1 MASGN
6 RGLST
11 RMSTEDQDADDRFI
25 CETIFNHFKKCKIE
39 ISGAIRKTFPFLDI
53 LRDYELITNKMYEDC
68 QESCRNLVP
77 VQRVVYNVLCELEKT
92 FDLSLL
98 GVLFS
103 KVNMQEYP
111 DLSPIYK
118 SFENVFLERIGYQA
132 SNGEQIG
139 ERSNIPLGLQQ
150 GPGENLGT
158 HESLTS
164 SGAGPLSYVGTTPP
178 ESEHSEHLSETEQI
192 NTRRKDTT
200 SDNNEALESEQTSEQ
215 CAQESEP
222 ADSCEQAPSQ
232 VNNGGARSETP
243 SPLPCDEDAI
253 IIDDSGRLY
262 DESQGD
268 FW

>member
-25 CETIFNHFKKCKIE
+25 CETIFNHFKKCKTE

-139 ERSNIPLGLQQ
+139 ERSNIPLGLQ
-150 GPGENLGT
+150 
-158 HESLTS
+158 H
-164 SGAGPLSYVGTTPP
+164 GTTPP

-200 SDNNEALESEQTSEQ
+200 SDNNDVLESQQASEQ
-215 CAQESEP
+215 CAQEPEP
-222 ADSCEQAPSQ
+222 AGKPE
-232 VNNGGARSETP
+232 
-243 SPLPCDEDAI
+243 
-253 IIDDSGRLY
+253 
-262 DESQGD
+262 
-268 FW
+268 

>member
-25 CETIFNHFKKCKIE
+25 CETIFNHFKKCKTE

-139 ERSNIPLGLQQ
+139 ERSNIPLGLQH

-164 SGAGPLSYVGTTPP
+164 SGAGPLSYVQP
-178 ESEHSEHLSETEQI
+178 HLKA
-192 NTRRKDTT
+192 NTQST
-200 SDNNEALESEQTSEQ
+200 SVKQN
-215 CAQESEP
+215 
-222 ADSCEQAPSQ
+222 
-232 VNNGGARSETP
+232 R
-243 SPLPCDEDAI
+243 
-253 IIDDSGRLY
+253 
-262 DESQGD
+262 
-268 FW
+268 